1 MAQREEQT
9 MNDTD
14 VLVVGAGPTGL
25 TAAASLIAH
34 GVRTVLVDALAE
46 GQNTTRAAVVNA
58 RTLEVLED
66 IDVSGR
72 MVKAGLIAPRFT
84 MREGRQILVH
94 VDFSELP
101 TKYPYSLML
110 SQADTERLLLE
121 RLHELGGAVI
131 RPKTLSRLTQD
142 ADGVTATFDDGE
154 SIRAGY
160 VVGADGMHSTAREHA
175 GIGFAGSEFAESF
188 ALADVRLAGEAPRDE
203 VILFYAPE
211 GLTVLAPLPGDI
223 YRIVAPAANAPKVPS
238 AEFVQALLDSRGFGP
253 RESVVT
259 DLLWGTRF
267 HIHHRVADSYRAGRL
282 LLAGDAAHVHSPAGG
297 QGMNLGITDAI
308 SLAGALAE
316 VLHGGPD
323 AALDTYATV
332 QRRRAE
338 QVLKLTG
345 RLTRMATLPRPLR
358 PIRNSGMRLAASVP
372 AVRRQLAVQLSGLG
386 RR

>member
-1 MAQREEQT
+1 
-9 MNDTD
+9 MNDID

-25 TAAASLIAH
+25 ALGASLIAH
-34 GVRTVLVDALAE
+34 GVRAVLVDKLAE
-46 GQNTTRAAVVNA
+46 GQNTTRAAAVNA

-66 IDVSGR
+66 LDVARR

-84 MREGRQILVH
+84 MREGRHILVP

-121 RLHELGGAVI
+121 RVRELGGDVI

-154 SIRAGY
+154 TIRAGY
-160 VVGADGMHSTAREHA
+160 VVGTDGMQSTVREQA
-175 GIGFAGSEFAESF
+175 GIGFAGGEFAESF
-188 ALADVRLAGEAPRDE
+188 ALADVRLAGDAPRHE
-203 VILFYAPE
+203 VILFYARE
-211 GLTVLAPLPGDI
+211 GLNVLAPLPGDI
-223 YRIVAPAANAPKVPS
+223 FRIVAPVADAPKVPS
-238 AEFVQALLDSRGFGP
+238 AEFVQALLDTRAFGP
-253 RESVVT
+253 RQLVVT
-259 DLLWGTRF
+259 ELLWGTRF
-267 HIHHRVADSYRAGRL
+267 HIHHRVADHYRAGRI

-308 SLAGALAE
+308 SLGRALAD
-316 VLHGGPD
+316 VAQGGSD
-323 AALDTYATV
+323 AALNAYATA

-345 RLTRMATLPRPLR
+345 RLTRIATLPRPVRPLR
-358 PIRNSGMRLAASVP
+358 NTAMRLAARVP
-372 AVRRQLAVQLSGLG
+372 AVRRQLAMELSGLG

>member
-1 MAQREEQT
+1 

-25 TAAASLIAH
+25 ALGASLTAR
-34 GVRTVLVDALAE
+34 GVRAVVVDALTE

-66 IDVSGR
+66 LDVARR
-72 MVKAGLIAPRFT
+72 MVKAGLIAPQFT
-84 MREGRQILVH
+84 MREGRQALISI
-94 VDFSELP
+94 DFSDLP

-121 RLHELGGAVI
+121 RLHELGCTVL
-131 RPKTLSRLTQD
+131 RPKTLSRLAQD

-154 SIRAGY
+154 TLRAGY
-160 VVGADGMHSTAREHA
+160 VVGADGMHSTVRENA

-188 ALADVRLAGEAPRDE
+188 TLADVRLGGAAPRHE
-203 VILFYAPE
+203 VILFYAAE

-223 YRIVAPAANAPKVPS
+223 FRIVAPVADAPKTPS

-253 RESVVT
+253 DESVVT
-259 DLLWGTRF
+259 ELLWGTRF
-267 HIHHRVADSYRAGRL
+267 RIHHRVADRYRAGRL

-297 QGMNLGITDAI
+297 QGMNLGLLDAI
-308 SLAGALAE
+308 SLAGALTD
-316 VLHGGPD
+316 VLHDGSD
-323 AALDTYATV
+323 TALDAYATT
-332 QRRRAE
+332 QRRYAE
-338 QVLKLTG
+338 QVLKMTG
-345 RLTRMATLPRPLR
+345 RLTRMSTVPRPVR
-358 PIRNSGMRLAASVP
+358 PVRNSALRLAARVP
-372 AVRRQLAVQLSGLG
+372 AVRRQLAVQLSGLA

>member
-1 MAQREEQT
+1 

-25 TAAASLIAH
+25 ALGAALIAK
-34 GVRTVLVDALAE
+34 GVRTVVADALAE

-58 RTLEVLED
+58 RTLEVLEEL
-66 IDVSGR
+66 DVARR
-72 MVKAGLIAPRFT
+72 MVKAGLIAERFT
-84 MREGRQILVH
+84 MRAGRQILIP

-121 RLHELGGAVI
+121 RLHELGGAVQ
-131 RPKTLSRLTQD
+131 RPKTLSRLTTD
-142 ADGVTATFDDGE
+142 ATGVTAAFEDGDT
-154 SIRAGY
+154 IRAGY
-160 VVGADGMHSTAREHA
+160 VVGADGMHSTVREQA

-188 ALADVRLAGEAPRDE
+188 TLADVRLAGGAPRDE
-203 VILFYAPE
+203 VILFYATQ
-211 GLTVLAPLPGDI
+211 GLTVLAPLPGGI
-223 YRIVAPAANAPKVPS
+223 FRVVAPAADAPKTPS
-238 AEFVQALLDSRGFGP
+238 IEFVQALLDSRGFGP
-253 RESVVT
+253 GELVVT
-259 DLLWGTRF
+259 ELLWGTRF
-267 HIHHRVADSYRAGRL
+267 RIHHRVADTYRSGRV

-308 SLAGALAE
+308 SLADALAE
-316 VLHGGPD
+316 VVHGGPD
-323 AALDTYATV
+323 AALDAYAGV
-332 QRRRAE
+332 QRGYAA

-345 RLTRMATLPRPLR
+345 RLTRMSTLPRPLR
-358 PIRNSGMRLAASVP
+358 PIRNSGIRLAAQVP

>member
-1 MAQREEQT
+1 

-25 TAAASLIAH
+25 ALGASLIAN
-34 GVRTVLVDALAE
+34 GVHAVVVDALAE

-58 RTLEVLED
+58 RTLEVLEEL
-66 IDVSGR
+66 DVARR

-84 MREGRQILVH
+84 MRAGRRILIP

-121 RLHELGGAVI
+121 RLHELGGQVI
-131 RPKTLSRLTQD
+131 RPKTLSRLTPD
-142 ADGVTATFDDGE
+142 GNGVTAAFADGDT
-154 SIRAGY
+154 IRAGY
-160 VVGADGMHSTAREHA
+160 VVGADGMHSTVREQA

-188 ALADVRLAGEAPRDE
+188 ALADVRLSGGAPRDE
-203 VILFYAPE
+203 VILFYAKE
-211 GLTVLAPLPGDI
+211 GLTVVAPLPGGI
-223 YRIVAPAANAPKVPS
+223 FRIVAPAADAPKTPS
-238 AEFVQALLDSRGFGP
+238 VEFVQALLDSRGFGP
-253 RESVVT
+253 GELVVNE
-259 DLLWGTRF
+259 LLWGTRF
-267 HIHHRVADSYRAGRL
+267 HIHHRVADTYRAGRL

-308 SLAGALAE
+308 ALAGALTE
-316 VLHGGPD
+316 TLGGGPD
-323 AALDTYATV
+323 TALNAYATT
-332 QRRRAE
+332 QRRWAE

-345 RLTRMATLPRPLR
+345 RLTRMSTLPRPLR
-358 PIRNSGMRLAASVP
+358 PIRNSGIRLAAQVP
-372 AVRRQLAVQLSGLG
+372 AVRRQLAVQLSGLS